1 MVQKNK
7 VYKKRLKCHCR
18 TRYGNLKKDYRGKP
32 DNDIEKKGLSKK
44 KWAAL
49 IILNLQVNSNLL
61 KFKYE
66 QRRK

>member
-1 MVQKNK
+1 MKILLRQM
-7 VYKKRLKCHCR
+7 
-18 TRYGNLKKDYRGKP
+18 T
-32 DNDIEKKGLSKK
+32 KGLSKK

-66 QRRK
+66 QRRKR